1 MTKKLMSLAEGK
13 VVLSLEGGY
22 DKESLCDC
30 SEMCINALIN
40 RQIPSFPS
48 QILDS
53 LPNTPAIQDLENVID
68 IQSKL
73 RKDFLAINFFTNSDF
88 FFQF

>member
-1 MTKKLMSLAEGK
+1 MSLAEGK

-22 DKESLCDC
+22 DKQSLCDC

-53 LPNTPAIQDLENVID
+53 LPNSPAIQDLENVID
-68 IQSKL
+68 VQSKKL
-73 RKDFLAINFFTNSDF
+73 NFLFSIN
-88 FFQF
+88 